1 MYLTWHKFFFRDQD
15 DHATLFADPPE
26 AAARQ
31 GQSPQ
36 GINSAPNSGMAR
48 QGELKGSEVFEEPLE
63 QETEAD
69 REFALQ
75 MFRRR
80 RRRKQME
87 EGDVSLVTTAG
98 EGETR
103 KVSKRSKAESEDN
116 WDCIVEESE
125 DVHIESAR
133 TRTSKSGGKR
143 LKVEDDLKQP
153 STMRLGSVG
162 TNLMTSERASR
173 CVGVAWTVVKSFT
186 LVVVAPEAL
195 TG

>member
-103 KVSKRSKAESEDN
+103 KVSKRSKAARSKISRVEVLTK
-116 WDCIVEESE
+116 DCLWPLVALVTAVLALILFVLALL
-125 DVHIESAR
+125 VIIANC
-133 TRTSKSGGKR
+133 
-143 LKVEDDLKQP
+143 LK
-153 STMRLGSVG
+153 
-162 TNLMTSERASR
+162 
-173 CVGVAWTVVKSFT
+173 
-186 LVVVAPEAL
+186 
-195 TG
+195 